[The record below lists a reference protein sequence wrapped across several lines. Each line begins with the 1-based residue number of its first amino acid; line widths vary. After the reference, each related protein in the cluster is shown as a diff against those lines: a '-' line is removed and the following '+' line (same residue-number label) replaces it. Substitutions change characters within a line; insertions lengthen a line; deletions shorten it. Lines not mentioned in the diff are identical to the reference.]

1 MLLFLKLHALYSLAS
16 RLSPCSRA
24 MRKQKQRS
32 IQYGLRPVCC
42 LCRLD
47 QMLRPRSTLC
57 HMQNMN
63 DHVCLAYS
71 SSTALLLLL
80 PRQGSQRLG
89 LPASGEPQV
98 FFCRAF
104 AGETRKEE
112 AEVDVNVDVDVLS
125 HGNALTA
132 GAHPGNLESGPL
144 KNYGYLVSIPPKEL
158 PPFALLCSAF
168 LQQTARPSCCL
179 TYHAP

>member
-1 MLLFLKLHALYSLAS
+1 
-16 RLSPCSRA
+16 
-24 MRKQKQRS
+24 
-32 IQYGLRPVCC
+32 
-42 LCRLD
+42 
-47 QMLRPRSTLC
+47 
-57 HMQNMN
+57 MN

-98 FFCRAF
+98 VFCRAF

-112 AEVDVNVDVDVLS
+112 AEVDVDVDVDVLS

-158 PPFALLCSAF
+158 PPFALLCLSSADCSTQLLSAHSLLF
-168 LQQTARPSCCL
+168 FSPPTLAAGFKLQGL
-179 TYHAP
+179 DDNV